1 MGSNRGQNDISYAM
15 YEELEGR
22 LRVDPYADPLYI
34 YKRSVVQI
42 KNNLKRHTKCRIFM
56 PVLPKPYYYIPSYNF

>member
-22 LRVDPYADPLYI
+22 LRVDPYAEPPYI
-34 YKRSVVQI
+34 YNSLSLCKITLLIYPSVE
-42 KNNLKRHTKCRIFM
+42 F
-56 PVLPKPYYYIPSYNF
+56 

>member
-22 LRVDPYADPLYI
+22 LRVDPLYN
-34 YKRSVVQI
+34 YNRLSL
-42 KNNLKRHTKCRIFM
+42 LKITLLFCQVFISNHLIF
-56 PVLPKPYYYIPSYNF
+56 VDHL

>member
-22 LRVDPYADPLYI
+22 LRVDPYADPPYI
-34 YKRSVVQI
+34 Y
-42 KNNLKRHTKCRIFM
+42 NLSSLYKKLC
-56 PVLPKPYYYIPSYNF
+56 

>member
-22 LRVDPYADPLYI
+22 LRVDPQYI
-34 YKRSVVQI
+34 YNELS
-42 KNNLKRHTKCRIFM
+42 F
-56 PVLPKPYYYIPSYNF
+56 

>member
-1 MGSNRGQNDISYAM
+1 MGSNRGQNDISYAL

-22 LRVDPYADPLYI
+22 LRVDPYPDPPYI

-42 KNNLKRHTKCRIFM
+42 KNNLKTTYK
-56 PVLPKPYYYIPSYNF
+56 VSYFYVCFD

>member
-22 LRVDPYADPLYI
+22 LRVDPYAEPPYI
-34 YKRSVVQI
+34 YKRIDIPAKVVGYCFSNFAQFS
-42 KNNLKRHTKCRIFM
+42 NL
-56 PVLPKPYYYIPSYNF
+56 V